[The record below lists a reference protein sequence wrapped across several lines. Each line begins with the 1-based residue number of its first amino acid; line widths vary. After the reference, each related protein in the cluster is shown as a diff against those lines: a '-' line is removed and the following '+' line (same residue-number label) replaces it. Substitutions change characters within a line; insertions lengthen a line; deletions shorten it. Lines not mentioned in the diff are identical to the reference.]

1 MNAYFHRRFVIV
13 ILNHLPYF
21 PQTDPS
27 YFPGFCGDVLI
38 NGVVVGQIGLVH
50 PEVITNFNLNNPA
63 AALELNL
70 EKVLE
75 VTNFGHC

>member
-1 MNAYFHRRFVIV
+1 M
-13 ILNHLPYF
+13 P
-21 PQTDPS
+21 TDPS